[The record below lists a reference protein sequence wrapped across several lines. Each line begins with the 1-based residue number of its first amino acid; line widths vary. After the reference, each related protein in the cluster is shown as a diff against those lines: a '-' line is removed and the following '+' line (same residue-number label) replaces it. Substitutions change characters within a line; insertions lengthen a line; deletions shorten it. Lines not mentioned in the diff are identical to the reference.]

1 MNDQNLQKLVS
12 EISENLFGKP
22 FRHKAYFNPK
32 LRSTGGR
39 YLLGNHNIE
48 INPKAYEKYGL
59 DELEGIV
66 KHELCHYHL
75 HIEGRGYKHRDADF
89 RKLLKATNAPRFC
102 SDLRE
107 SQGNKRPNKYM
118 YICTECGTKF
128 KRKIRM
134 DVRKYRCG
142 RCKGRIVLTET
153 PS

>member
-1 MNDQNLQKLVS
+1 MNDIQLQTLVS
-12 EISENLFGKP
+12 DISEEYFGKP

-39 YLLGNHNIE
+39 YLLSTHNIE
-48 INPKAYEKYGL
+48 VNPKAYEKYGL
-59 DELEGIV
+59 EELKGIV

-75 HIEGRGYKHRDADF
+75 HIEGKGYKHRDADF
-89 RKLLKATNAPRFC
+89 RKLLNETGAPRFC

-107 SQGNKRPNKYM
+107 SHVKQRQYKYM
-118 YICTECGTKF
+118 YICTKCGTNF

-142 RCKGRIVLTET
+142 RCKGTIVLAE
-153 PS
+153 S

>member
-1 MNDQNLQKLVS
+1 MNDLNLQRLVS
-12 EISENLFGKP
+12 EISESLFGKP

-39 YLLGNHNIE
+39 YLLGSHNIE
-48 INPKAYEKYGL
+48 INPKAYKKYGL
-59 DELEGIV
+59 EELEGII

-75 HIEGRGYKHRDADF
+75 HIEGKGYKHRDADF
-89 RKLLKATNAPRFC
+89 RKLLKETNAPRFC

-107 SQGNKRPNKYM
+107 IQGNQRPYKNM

-134 DVRKYRCG
+134 DVKKYRCG

-153 PS
+153 QA